1 MHYGFSTPNPVSTLS
16 MPVTDGESWKIE
28 LCDDGDSPNCG
39 SRAKDDNE
47 KWPVSEIRIQIWV
60 LPWSTCGRR
69 NPPQRRARSRLEA
82 G

>member
-28 LCDDGDSPNCG
+28 LCDDGDSPNGG

-47 KWPVSEIRIQIWV
+47 KWPVSKIRI
-60 LPWSTCGRR
+60 
-69 NPPQRRARSRLEA
+69 
-82 G
+82 